1 MMMMERSTSAR
12 SPFSGPMDRSHSI
25 SQPHTHHTESK
36 SEPMDAASTSSPE
49 ADGQEH
55 PVGPSDIVKTLS
67 SSSLA
72 IGSASNGPKPQ
83 TAFIHK
89 LYSML
94 EDASIQHLISWSS
107 SGESFVMSPTG
118 EFSKVLSQY
127 FKHTN
132 VSSFVRQLNMYGFH
146 KVNDVFHSTSPDSA
160 LWEFKHGNGSF
171 KRGDLESLKVIRRRP
186 SRPAI
191 PKEPPYSGNRSTA
204 PSAPGT
210 PSEHVVDT
218 IESRLTGLEQ
228 AFWDVNSRVHRL
240 EDANN
245 VLGNHCQSL
254 LEGLT
259 RCHQWTIDLSQ
270 YIARVIPPSDAP
282 LLKEIQSRQKEIE
295 RYATSL
301 EESIEVF
308 QRERL
313 PIFSFTQ
320 MDNGT
325 PMSPRQNSIVD
336 EDGRRPPP
344 ALRAGLGNG
353 YFRPPFTSS
362 HNGQLTPRRFG
373 SMSGSLSGSISGP
386 SGATPTSSIHPSS
399 IDRLGPRASSVSSHA
414 SHLSRRHTSADIRLQ
429 GWNPPG
435 NSPFSHQSAVQW
447 GNSTSSRS
455 CQPQNAHDE
464 APPSFSNYEIRQQ
477 PSHSRPPF
485 SSIRKSPPPFEPSLA
500 SIGPDS
506 TWSFATAKQTVSP
519 SKFDAPPPPMGSRR
533 GSIVASGVHALLNP
547 SSAQDNISRPDH
559 SSDKG
564 SDTESAAN
572 EDSRKRKRVD

>member
-12 SPFSGPMDRSHSI
+12 SPFSGPIDRNHSLSQSHTLPSDTK
-25 SQPHTHHTESK
+25 P
-36 SEPMDAASTSSPE
+36 EPMDMASTESPE
-49 ADGQEH
+49 MDGQDG
-55 PVGPSDIVKTLS
+55 PTGPSEATKSTAGN
-67 SSSLA
+67 SSLA
-72 IGSASNGPKPQ
+72 ISSASNGLQQPKVQ

-94 EDASIQHLISWSS
+94 EDAAIQHLISWAS

-171 KRGDLESLKVIRRRP
+171 KRGDLASLRDIRRRP

-191 PKEPPYSGNRSTA
+191 PKETPYSGNRSTA

-210 PSEHVVDT
+210 PNEQVVDT
-218 IESRLTGLEQ
+218 IEGRLAGLEQ
-228 AFWDVNSRVHRL
+228 AYWDVNSRMHRL

-245 VLGNHCQSL
+245 VLGNQCQNL

-270 YIARVIPPSDAP
+270 YISRVTPPSDVSF
-282 LLKEIQSRQKEIE
+282 LREIQSRQKEIE

-301 EESIEVF
+301 EESIESF
-308 QRERL
+308 QRERV
-313 PIFSFTQ
+313 PTFSFPP
-320 MDNGT
+320 MDNGA
-325 PMSPRQNSIVD
+325 PMSPRQASHFD
-336 EDGRRPPP
+336 DDGRRPPP
-344 ALRAGLGNG
+344 PLRSGLGSG
-353 YFRPPFTSS
+353 YFRPPFSSS
-362 HNGQLTPRRFG
+362 HNGSTGQRRFG
-373 SMSGSLSGSISGP
+373 SMSGP
-386 SGATPTSSIHPSS
+386 SGATPTSSLHPSS
-399 IDRLGPRASSVSSHA
+399 IDRLGGPRPPGIPVHP

-455 CQPQNAHDE
+455 CEPQNAQDE

-477 PSHSRPPF
+477 PPVSRPSF
-485 SSIRKSPPPFEPSLA
+485 SSVRKSPPPFEPSLS

-506 TWSFATAKQTVSP
+506 TWSFATAKQTTSP
-519 SKFDAPPPPMGSRR
+519 SKFDAPPPPMGGSRR
-533 GSIVASGVHALLNP
+533 GSIVSSGVHALLNP
-547 SSAQDNISRPDH
+547 SSAQDNLSRPDNM
-559 SSDKG
+559 SDKG
-564 SDTESAAN
+564 SDSELGN
-572 EDSRKRKRVD
+572 EESRKRKRVD

>member
-12 SPFSGPMDRSHSI
+12 SPFSGPLERSHSI
-25 SQPHTHHTESK
+25 SQPHSHIPETKAEA
-36 SEPMDAASTSSPE
+36 MDVASTSSPE
-49 ADGQEH
+49 AEGQDNA
-55 PVGPSDIVKTLS
+55 PGSSDTTKTIG
-67 SSSLA
+67 SSLG
-72 IGSASNGPKPQ
+72 IGSASNGPKVQ

-94 EDASIQHLISWSS
+94 EDANIQHLISWAS

-146 KVNDVFHSTSPDSA
+146 KVNDVFHSTAPDAA

-191 PKEPPYSGNRSTA
+191 PKESPYSGNRSTA

-228 AFWDVNSRVHRL
+228 YFWDVNSRVHRL

-245 VLGNHCQSL
+245 ALGNHCQNL

-282 LLKEIQSRQKEIE
+282 LLREIELRQKEIE
-295 RYATSL
+295 RHASSL
-301 EESIEVF
+301 EESIEAF
-308 QRERL
+308 QRDRL
-313 PIFSFTQ
+313 PVFSFTQ
-320 MDNGT
+320 MDNNM

-344 ALRAGLGNG
+344 ALRGLGNG
-353 YFRPPFTSS
+353 YFRPPFASS
-362 HNGQLTPRRFG
+362 NNGPLTPRRFG
-373 SMSGSLSGSISGP
+373 SMSGPGGN
-386 SGATPTSSIHPSS
+386 TPTSSLHPSS
-399 IDRLGPRASSVSSHA
+399 IDRLGPRASSVSVHP

-429 GWNPPG
+429 GWTPPG
-435 NSPFSHQSAVQW
+435 SSPFSHQSSGVQW
-447 GNSTSSRS
+447 GNNTSSRS

-464 APPSFSNYEIRQQ
+464 APPSFSNYEIRQH
-477 PSHSRPPF
+477 PSTSRPPF
-485 SSIRKSPPPFEPSLA
+485 SSVRKSPPPFEPSLS

-506 TWSFATAKQTVSP
+506 TWSFASATKTTSP
-519 SKFDAPPPPMGSRR
+519 SKFDAPAPPMGGSRR

-547 SSAQDNISRPDH
+547 SSAQETPTRPEN

-564 SDTESAAN
+564 SDSESVN
-572 EDSRKRKRVD
+572 GESRKRKRID

>member
-12 SPFSGPMDRSHSI
+12 SPFSGPIERAHSI
-25 SQPHTHHTESK
+25 SQTHTHSSEPK
-36 SEPMDAASTSSPE
+36 SEPMDITTTTGSPDMDSQGDST
-49 ADGQEH
+49 AL
-55 PVGPSDIVKTLS
+55 SDSIKPGTAG
-67 SSSLA
+67 SSLA
-72 IGSASNGPKPQ
+72 MASASNGLQQPKVQ

-94 EDASIQHLISWSS
+94 EDAAIQHLISWAT

-146 KVNDVFHSTSPDSA
+146 KVNDVFHSASPDSA
-160 LWEFKHGNGSF
+160 LWEFKHGGGSF
-171 KRGDLESLKVIRRRP
+171 KRGDLASLRDIRRRP

-191 PKEPPYSGNRSTA
+191 HKEPQYNHGNRHVVPST
-204 PSAPGT
+204 PGT
-210 PSEHVVDT
+210 PNEQSVDT
-218 IESRLTGLEQ
+218 IEGRLASLEQ
-228 AFWDVNSRVHRL
+228 AYWDVNNRVHRL
-240 EDANN
+240 EDANHT
-245 VLGNHCQSL
+245 LGNQCQNL

-270 YIARVIPPSDAP
+270 YIARIIPQSDVSI
-282 LLKEIQSRQKEIE
+282 LREIQSRQKEIE

-301 EESIEVF
+301 EESLETF
-308 QRERL
+308 QRERI
-313 PIFSFTQ
+313 PTFSFPPI
-320 MDNGT
+320 DSAG
-325 PMSPRQNSIVD
+325 PMSPRQGPQYD

-344 ALRAGLGNG
+344 ALRGGLGSG

-362 HNGQLTPRRFG
+362 TQNGSMGQRRFG
-373 SMSGSLSGSISGP
+373 SMSGPG
-386 SGATPTSSIHPSS
+386 GATPTSSLHPSS
-399 IDRLGPRASSVSSHA
+399 IDRLAPRASVTSLPVHP

-435 NSPFSHQSAVQW
+435 SSPFSHQSAVQW

-455 CQPQNAHDE
+455 CEPQNAQDE
-464 APPSFSNYEIRQQ
+464 APPSFSNYEIRSQNPAPR
-477 PSHSRPPF
+477 PSF
-485 SSIRKSPPPFEPSLA
+485 SVRKSPPPFEPSLS

-506 TWSFATAKQTVSP
+506 TWSFATAKQTTSP

-533 GSIVASGVHALLNP
+533 SSIVASGVHALLNP
-547 SSAQDNISRPDH
+547 SSAQDTVSRLDN

-564 SDTESAAN
+564 SDTEPAS
-572 EDSRKRKRVD
+572 EESRKRKRVD

>member
-12 SPFSGPMDRSHSI
+12 SPFSGPIERSHSI
-25 SQPHTHHTESK
+25 SQPHSHLPETK
-36 SEPMDAASTSSPE
+36 SEAMDVASTSSPE
-49 ADGQEH
+49 AEGQDNA
-55 PVGPSDIVKTLS
+55 PGSADATKTIGG
-67 SSSLA
+67 SSLG
-72 IGSASNGPKPQ
+72 IGSASNGPKVQ

-94 EDASIQHLISWSS
+94 EDAAIQHLISWAS

-191 PKEPPYSGNRSTA
+191 PKESPYSGNRSTA

-228 AFWDVNSRVHRL
+228 AFWEVNSRVHRL

-245 VLGNHCQSL
+245 ALGNHCQNL

-282 LLKEIQSRQKEIE
+282 LLREIQSRQKEIE

-301 EESIEVF
+301 EESIETL

-320 MDNGT
+320 IDNSA

-344 ALRAGLGNG
+344 ALRGLGSS
-353 YFRPPFTSS
+353 YFRPPFSS
-362 HNGQLTPRRFG
+362 SNNGPLTPRRFG
-373 SMSGSLSGSISGP
+373 SVSGP
-386 SGATPTSSIHPSS
+386 GGATPTSSLHPSS
-399 IDRLGPRASSVSSHA
+399 IDRLGPRASGVSVHP

-435 NSPFSHQSAVQW
+435 SSPFAHHQQSAVQW

-455 CQPQNAHDE
+455 CQPQNAQDE

-477 PSHSRPPF
+477 PSASRPPF
-485 SSIRKSPPPFEPSLA
+485 RKSPPPFEPSLS

-506 TWSFATAKQTVSP
+506 TWSFATAKQTTSP

-547 SSAQDNISRPDH
+547 SSAQEDSARHEN
-559 SSDKG
+559 SSDRG
-564 SDTESAAN
+564 SDAESAN
-572 EDSRKRKRVD
+572 GESRKRKRVD